1 MNCCINL
8 LFARIHLLFSF
19 YHWSVLKTLP
29 SVTNDCETHVKLKI
43 EILKETGITSVL
55 VLTGKRMNFVL

>member
-1 MNCCINL
+1 MNYL
-8 LFARIHLLFSF
+8 LFLF

-29 SVTNDCETHVKLKI
+29 SATNDCEAHVKLKI
-43 EILKETGITSVL
+43 EILKEAGITLVL